1 MDKPQDIMEAIRI
14 DLADYVFAGEGSNGV
29 SYNHRRDPDVMLK
42 LYRPGMVQQ
51 PLDEMRIA
59 RKVFETGIPTPEPGD
74 YVTDGTRFGVRFR
87 RIRDKV
93 SDARAVGDHPERVG
107 RYAEEFAQ
115 MCRELHTTHVDTA
128 DFECVKDRYARQLVE
143 NPFFTPAEKDRLLRF
158 IQAAPDTDTAVHGD
172 LQFGNAL
179 FAGDARYF
187 IDLGDFCYGYPLFD
201 IGMVYCTAFLSE
213 PDFVRE
219 AFHMEPGTALR
230 FWQAFAPVY
239 FGTDRPLRDIESEV
253 RPFAGL
259 KTIIVERDMGRPMP
273 TLREALKPI
282 LQA

>member
-1 MDKPQDIMEAIRI
+1 MDTLEAIRI
-14 DLADYVFAGEGSNGV
+14 DLADYEYAGEGANGV
-29 SYNHRRDPDVMLK
+29 SYNHRSDPDVMLK
-42 LYRPGMVQQ
+42 LYRPGMVLQ

-87 RIRDKV
+87 RIRNKV
-93 SDARAVGDHPERVG
+93 SYARAVGDHPENVV
-107 RYAEEFAQ
+107 RYAEEFAG
-115 MCRELHTTHVDTA
+115 MCRELHATHVDTA
-128 DFECVKDRYARQLVE
+128 AFECVKDRYARQLAE
-143 NPFFTPAEKDRLLRF
+143 NPFFTPLEKDRLIRF
-158 IQAAPDTDTAVHGD
+158 IQEAPDTDTAIHGD
-172 LQFGNAL
+172 LQYGNAI
-179 FAGDARYF
+179 FAGDERFF

-201 IGMVYCTAFLSE
+201 VGMVYCTAFLSE
-213 PDFVRE
+213 PDFVKE

-230 FWQAFAPVY
+230 FWQAFAPAY

-273 TLREALKPI
+273 TLRAALTSI
-282 LQA
+282 LQP

>member
-1 MDKPQDIMEAIRI
+1 MDTLDAIRI
-14 DLADYVFAGEGSNGV
+14 DLADYEYAGEGANGV
-29 SYNHRRDPDVMLK
+29 SYNHRSDPDVMLK
-42 LYRPGMVQQ
+42 LYRPGMVLQ

-87 RIRDKV
+87 RIRNKV
-93 SDARAVGDHPERVG
+93 SYARAVGDHPENVV
-107 RYAEEFAQ
+107 RYAEEFAG
-115 MCRELHTTHVDTA
+115 MCRELHATHVDTA
-128 DFECVKDRYARQLVE
+128 AFECVKDRYARQLAE
-143 NPFFTPAEKDRLLRF
+143 NPFFTPLEKDRLIRF
-158 IQAAPDTDTAVHGD
+158 IQEAPDTDTAIHGD
-172 LQFGNAL
+172 LQYGNAI
-179 FAGDARYF
+179 FAGDERFF

-201 IGMVYCTAFLSE
+201 VGMVYCTAFLSE
-213 PDFVRE
+213 PDFVKE

-230 FWQAFAPVY
+230 FWQAFAPAY

-273 TLREALKPI
+273 TLRAALTSI
-282 LQA
+282 LQP

>member
-1 MDKPQDIMEAIRI
+1 MDTLDAIRI
-14 DLADYVFAGEGSNGV
+14 DLADYEYAGEGANGV
-29 SYNHRRDPDVMLK
+29 SYNHRYDPGVMLK
-42 LYRPGMVQQ
+42 LYRPGMVLQ

-87 RIRDKV
+87 HIRDKV
-93 SDARAVGDHPERVG
+93 SYARAVGDHPENVV
-107 RYAEEFAQ
+107 RYAEEFAG
-115 MCRELHTTHVDTA
+115 MCRELHATHVDTTA
-128 DFECVKDRYARQLVE
+128 FECVKDRYARQLAE

-158 IQAAPDTDTAVHGD
+158 IQGAPDTDTAIHGD
-172 LQFGNAL
+172 LQYGNAI
-179 FAGDARYF
+179 FAGDKRYF

-219 AFHMEPGTALR
+219 AFHMEPALSVR
-230 FWQAFAPVY
+230 FWKAFAPAY
-239 FGTDRPLRDIESEV
+239 FGTDRPLRDIEAEV

-259 KTIIVERDMGRPMP
+259 KTILVERDMGRPMP

-282 LQA
+282 LQP

>member
-1 MDKPQDIMEAIRI
+1 MDTWDAIRI
-14 DLADYVFAGEGSNGV
+14 DLADYEYAGEGANGV
-29 SYNHRRDPDVMLK
+29 SYNHRYDPDVMLK
-42 LYRPGMVQQ
+42 LYRPGMVLQ

-87 RIRDKV
+87 RIRNKV
-93 SDARAVGDHPERVG
+93 SYARAVGDHPENVV
-107 RYAEEFAQ
+107 RYAEEFAG
-115 MCRELHTTHVDTA
+115 MCRELHATHVDTA
-128 DFECVKDRYARQLVE
+128 AFECVKDRYARQLAE
-143 NPFFTPAEKDRLLRF
+143 NPFFTSLEKDRLLRF
-158 IQAAPDTDTAVHGD
+158 IQEAPDTDTAIHGD
-172 LQFGNAL
+172 LQYGNAI
-179 FAGDARYF
+179 FAGDERFF

-213 PDFVRE
+213 PDFVRD
-219 AFHMEPGTALR
+219 AFHMEPALSVR
-230 FWQAFAPVY
+230 FWKAFAPAY
-239 FGTDRPLRDIESEV
+239 FGTDRPLRDIEAEV

-282 LQA
+282 LQP

>member
-1 MDKPQDIMEAIRI
+1 MDTLEAIRI
-14 DLADYVFAGEGSNGV
+14 DLADYEYAGEGANGV
-29 SYNHRRDPDVMLK
+29 SYNHRYDPDVMLK
-42 LYRPGMVQQ
+42 LYRPGMVLQ

-87 RIRDKV
+87 RIRNKV
-93 SDARAVGDHPERVG
+93 SYARAVGDHPENVV
-107 RYAEEFAQ
+107 RYAEEFAG
-115 MCRELHTTHVDTA
+115 MCRELHATHVDTA
-128 DFECVKDRYARQLVE
+128 AFECVKDRYARQLAE
-143 NPFFTPAEKDRLLRF
+143 NPFFTPLEKDRLLRF
-158 IQAAPDTDTAVHGD
+158 IQEAPDTDTAIHGD
-172 LQFGNAL
+172 LQYGNAI
-179 FAGDARYF
+179 FAGDERFF

-201 IGMVYCTAFLSE
+201 VGMVYCTAFLSE
-213 PDFVRE
+213 PDFVKE
-219 AFHMEPGTALR
+219 AFHMEPETALR

-273 TLREALKPI
+273 TLRAALTSI
-282 LQA
+282 LQP

>member
-1 MDKPQDIMEAIRI
+1 MDTLDAIRI
-14 DLADYVFAGEGSNGV
+14 DLADYEYAGEGANGV
-29 SYNHRRDPDVMLK
+29 SYNHRYDPGVMLK
-42 LYRPGMVQQ
+42 LYRPGMVLQ

-74 YVTDGTRFGVRFR
+74 YVTDGTRFGVRFL

-93 SDARAVGDHPERVG
+93 SYARAVGDHPENVV
-107 RYAEEFAQ
+107 RYAEEFAG
-115 MCRELHTTHVDTA
+115 MCRELHATHVDTTA
-128 DFECVKDRYARQLVE
+128 FECVKDRYARQLAE

-158 IQAAPDTDTAVHGD
+158 IQGAPDTDTAIHGD
-172 LQFGNAL
+172 LQYGNAI
-179 FAGDARYF
+179 FAGDKRYF

-219 AFHMEPGTALR
+219 AFHMEPALSVR
-230 FWQAFAPVY
+230 FWKAFAPAY
-239 FGTDRPLRDIESEV
+239 FGTDRPLRDIEAEV

-282 LQA
+282 LQP

>member
-1 MDKPQDIMEAIRI
+1 MDTLEAIRI
-14 DLADYVFAGEGSNGV
+14 DLADYEYAGEGANGV
-29 SYNHRRDPDVMLK
+29 SYNHRSDPDVMLK
-42 LYRPGMVQQ
+42 LYRPGMVLQ

-87 RIRDKV
+87 RIRNKV
-93 SDARAVGDHPERVG
+93 SYARAVGDHPENVV
-107 RYAEEFAQ
+107 RYAEEFAG
-115 MCRELHTTHVDTA
+115 MCRELHATHVDTA
-128 DFECVKDRYARQLVE
+128 AFECVKDRYARQLAE
-143 NPFFTPAEKDRLLRF
+143 NPFFTPLEKDRLLRF
-158 IQAAPDTDTAVHGD
+158 IQEAPDTDTAIHGD
-172 LQFGNAL
+172 LQYGNAI
-179 FAGDARYF
+179 FAGDERFF

-201 IGMVYCTAFLSE
+201 VGMVYCTAFLSE
-213 PDFVRE
+213 PDFVKE

-230 FWQAFAPVY
+230 FWQAFAPAY

-273 TLREALKPI
+273 TLRAALTSI
-282 LQA
+282 LQP

>member
-1 MDKPQDIMEAIRI
+1 MDTLEAIRI
-14 DLADYVFAGEGSNGV
+14 DLADYEYAGEGANGV
-29 SYNHRRDPDVMLK
+29 SYNHRYDPDVMLK
-42 LYRPGMVQQ
+42 LYRPGMVLQ

-87 RIRDKV
+87 RIRNKV
-93 SDARAVGDHPERVG
+93 SYARAVGDHPENVV
-107 RYAEEFAQ
+107 RYAEEFAG
-115 MCRELHTTHVDTA
+115 MCRELHATHVDTA
-128 DFECVKDRYARQLVE
+128 AFECVKDRYARQLAE
-143 NPFFTPAEKDRLLRF
+143 NPFFTPLEKDRLLRF
-158 IQAAPDTDTAVHGD
+158 IQEAPDTDTAIHGD
-172 LQFGNAL
+172 LQYGNAI
-179 FAGDARYF
+179 FAGDERYF

-201 IGMVYCTAFLSE
+201 VGMVYCTAFLSE
-213 PDFVRE
+213 PDFVKE

-230 FWQAFAPVY
+230 FWQAFAPAY

-273 TLREALKPI
+273 TLRAALTSI
-282 LQA
+282 LQP

>member
-1 MDKPQDIMEAIRI
+1 MDTLEAIRI
-14 DLADYVFAGEGSNGV
+14 DLADYEYAGEGANGV
-29 SYNHRRDPDVMLK
+29 SYNHRYDPDVMLK
-42 LYRPGMVQQ
+42 LYRPGMVLQ

-87 RIRDKV
+87 RIRNKV
-93 SDARAVGDHPERVG
+93 SYARAVGDHPENVV
-107 RYAEEFAQ
+107 RYAEEFAG
-115 MCRELHTTHVDTA
+115 MCRELHATHVDTA
-128 DFECVKDRYARQLVE
+128 AFECVKDRYARQLAE
-143 NPFFTPAEKDRLLRF
+143 NPFFTPLEKDRLLRF
-158 IQAAPDTDTAVHGD
+158 IQEAPDTDTAIHGD
-172 LQFGNAL
+172 LQYGNAI
-179 FAGDARYF
+179 FAGDERFF

-213 PDFVRE
+213 PDFVRD
-219 AFHMEPGTALR
+219 AFHMEPALSVR
-230 FWQAFAPVY
+230 FWKAFAPAY

-273 TLREALKPI
+273 TLRAALTSI
-282 LQA
+282 LQP